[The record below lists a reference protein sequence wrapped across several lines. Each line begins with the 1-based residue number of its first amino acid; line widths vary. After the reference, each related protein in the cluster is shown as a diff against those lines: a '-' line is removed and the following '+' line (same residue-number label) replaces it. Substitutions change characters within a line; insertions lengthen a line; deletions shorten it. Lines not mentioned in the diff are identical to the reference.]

1 MKKLN
6 FRLIWIPHALTILFA
21 LFLTLFS
28 FDVFGGSE
36 PLWKQLVGFYLHS
49 RLTLWVLL
57 IFFLARKNA
66 LVGAI
71 ASIVFAIYM
80 TFRFEFY
87 NSLESLLHFSV
98 PMIISGSLYLLVYFR
113 EGEENR
119 TVHTSI
125 TSFIPI
131 VILLILLGG
140 MGYVNIDNDGVASNE
155 QGYIGLSNP
164 EKVIE
169 FEDKAFESAIRD
181 CFDLDDGDITWRDIG
196 YRTALDSDDFQ
207 PKGRINT
214 LEDLKWFVNLQK
226 IEMQEYEVEGD
237 LSSFSHME
245 NLEVLLMWETDV
257 SGDLSS
263 LSGLENLRAI
273 NLSHTDVVGDLS
285 SLSGLETIEE
295 IELVGTAVKG
305 DVSCFDGHE
314 NLEVLELEDTYVT
327 GR

>member
-6 FRLIWIPHALTILFA
+6 FRLIWIPHALTILFT

-71 ASIVFAIYM
+71 ASIVFAIYI

-87 NSLESLLHFSV
+87 NSLESLLLFSV

-140 MGYVNIDNDGVASNE
+140 MGS
-155 QGYIGLSNP
+155 
-164 EKVIE
+164 
-169 FEDKAFESAIRD
+169 
-181 CFDLDDGDITWRDIG
+181 
-196 YRTALDSDDFQ
+196 
-207 PKGRINT
+207 
-214 LEDLKWFVNLQK
+214 
-226 IEMQEYEVEGD
+226 M
-237 LSSFSHME
+237 
-245 NLEVLLMWETDV
+245 
-257 SGDLSS
+257 
-263 LSGLENLRAI
+263 
-273 NLSHTDVVGDLS
+273 
-285 SLSGLETIEE
+285 
-295 IELVGTAVKG
+295 
-305 DVSCFDGHE
+305 
-314 NLEVLELEDTYVT
+314 
-327 GR
+327 